1 MVPDVRGP
9 DVRKN
14 RSGGGV
20 YHWVVRQQLRA
31 IFALVLEQRRLY
43 AIGTVFVVVG
53 IAAGLV
59 YPLLVGRLIDDG
71 VTGGRLDR
79 INQLGL
85 ALLGVLVVEGVSTSI
100 RDYYYNM
107 AAERAISRLRQKVF
121 EHLLRQEIAFFD
133 REKTGE
139 LTTRLWSDVPAIGR
153 VIGDELAD
161 AVRFALFAVGGTGL
175 LFYISPT
182 LTLLVI
188 LAVPPIVIASSV
200 LGKRIRMLS
209 GSMQQAFSESGAAAE
224 ESLAAIRT
232 VRAFSQE
239 PAGARRYGG
248 KIATALALAR
258 RKTLAT
264 STLGGLSFTFGQCA
278 ALLGIWAGGNLIVR
292 GQLTSG
298 ALISFVL
305 YAFLVGRGFRNAT
318 AFYADA
324 LRGIGATQWIFAM
337 LERVPEMPTE
347 GGRRLAQVAGALDL
361 EGVRFTYP
369 TRPDVRALD
378 GIDLKIRS
386 GEVVAFVGR
395 SGAGKSTILN
405 LLLRFYD
412 PTEGRVVL
420 DGHDL
425 RELDPSW
432 LRQQIGV
439 VLQEPVL
446 FSGSVA
452 DNIRYGRA
460 EANDREVAAAAEL
473 AAASEFIE
481 RFPSG
486 FHTAIG
492 DRGVQLSGGQ
502 RQRLAI
508 ARAVLRRPSLL
519 ILDEATSALDSESE
533 SFVHDAL
540 RALDYG
546 PTTLVI
552 AHRLSTV
559 VNVNRVVVLDRGRIV
574 GVGPHDELLQ
584 TCPLYR
590 QLVESQ
596 LVAV

>member
-1 MVPDVRGP
+1 LGVRP
-9 DVRKN
+9 
-14 RSGGGV
+14 
-20 YHWVVRQQLRA
+20 QLRA
-31 IFALVLEQRRLY
+31 ILALVLEQRRLY
-43 AIGTVFVVVG
+43 AIGTVFVVIG

-59 YPLLVGRLIDDG
+59 YPLLVGQLIDG
-71 VTGGRLDR
+71 VTAGNLDR
-79 INQLGL
+79 INRLGIVLLGL
-85 ALLGVLVVEGVSTSI
+85 LLAEGLSTSI
-100 RDYYYNM
+100 RDYYYNL
-107 AAERAISRLRQKVF
+107 AAERATARLRQKVF
-121 EHLLRQEIAFFD
+121 DHLLRQEIAFFD
-133 REKTGE
+133 RQKTGE
-139 LTTRLWSDVPAIGR
+139 LTTRLWADVPAITR

-161 AVRFALFAVGGTGL
+161 GARFALFAVFGTAL
-175 LFYISPT
+175 LFYTSWR
-182 LTLLVI
+182 LTLLVM

-200 LGKRIRMLS
+200 LGARVKHLS
-209 GSMQQAFSESGAAAE
+209 GAMQEAFSESGAAAE
-224 ESLAAIRT
+224 ESLSGIRT

-239 PAGARRYGG
+239 AAESRRYGHR
-248 KIATALALAR
+248 IAAALDLAR
-258 RKTLAT
+258 RKIIAT
-264 STLGGLSFTFGQCA
+264 STLSGLSFTFGQAA

-292 GQLTSG
+292 GSLTSG
-298 ALISFVL
+298 DLISFVL

-318 AFYADA
+318 AFYAGT
-324 LRGIGATQWIFAM
+324 LRGLGATQWIFGM
-337 LERVPEMPTE
+337 LEREPRMPTT
-347 GGRRLAQVAGALDL
+347 GGDRLPAVTGSVQL
-361 EGVRFTYP
+361 EGVRFHYP
-369 TRPDVRALD
+369 TRPDVQALD
-378 GIDLKIRS
+378 GIDLRIRP

-395 SGAGKSTILN
+395 SGAGKSTVLN

-412 PTEGRVVL
+412 PSEGRIAI
-420 DGHDL
+420 DDRDL
-425 RELDPSW
+425 RELDASW
-432 LRQQIGV
+432 LRQQVGV

-460 EANDREVAAAAEL
+460 GASDEEVMAAAEL
-473 AAASEFIE
+473 ASAREFIE
-481 RFPSG
+481 RLPEG
-486 FHTAIG
+486 FQTAIG

-559 VNVNRVVVLDRGRIV
+559 VNLDRVVVFDHGRIV
-574 GVGPHDELLQ
+574 DIGRHHELLQ

-590 QLVESQ
+590 QLVETQ